1 MARNN
6 GGWCNVIHLR
16 EDNARFVLLMLFIF
30 IYLLIGAAIFSA
42 IEHEREKEDK
52 ISYEEKKLL
61 FLDRVNRT
69 MNITSFEDF
78 QIYFENFLSLHEETS
93 AKGLLRNKKRDRW
106 DFSGSFYFVCTVVST
121 IGFGMSSPSTDAG
134 KCFLICYG
142 LIGSGATILYFNIFL
157 ERLITFLAFVMRSWH
172 MRQLRKKQIASG
184 GSKTDRRG
192 SQGSEDNLDNW
203 KPSVYYVMVILTIS
217 AVVIACCASAMYT
230 AVEEWKYLDAIY
242 FCFVAFSTIGFGD
255 FVPSQ
260 EPVYYMQT
268 LYRIGNFL
276 SLLLGVLCIYSMFNV
291 LSIIIK
297 QFLNWCIKK
306 LDCRCCAR
314 KKQRPRRN
322 AITPGHLQQRQQPS
336 VPKRDKNVEV
346 TDVDSTYDSDT
357 DGRRMS
363 GEMISM
369 KDFLAANKVSLAVMQ
384 KQLYETSQNRNLGGH
399 HHRSNGAL
407 SQGVGALAMLNNKLQ
422 ETEKKE

>member
-6 GGWCNVIHLR
+6 GGWCNIIHLR
-16 EDNARFVLLMLFIF
+16 EDNARFVLLMIFIL
-30 IYLLIGAAIFSA
+30 IYLLIGASIFSA
-42 IEHEREKEDK
+42 IEHEQEKKDK
-52 ISYEEKKLL
+52 IDYEEQKQA
-61 FLDRVNRT
+61 FLSKWNRT
-69 MNITSFEDF
+69 MNVTEFTEFQED
-78 QIYFENFLSLHEETS
+78 FENFLSLHAETA

-121 IGFGMSSPSTDAG
+121 IGFGMTSPSTDLG
-134 KCFLICYG
+134 KCVLICYG

-172 MRQLRKKQIASG
+172 MRQLKKKQGANG
-184 GSKTDRRG
+184 GAGKTDRRG

-217 AVVIACCASAMYT
+217 AVVIACCASAMYSS
-230 AVEEWKYLDAIY
+230 VEDWRYLDAIY

-255 FVPSQ
+255 YVPSQ
-260 EPVYYMQT
+260 EPAYPLQP

-306 LDCRCCAR
+306 LDCRCCVRR
-314 KKQRPRRN
+314 KPRPRRN
-322 AITPGHLQQRQQPS
+322 AITPGHLQQRQRQPGGA
-336 VPKRDKNVEV
+336 PKKDKNVEV

-384 KQLYETSQNRNLGGH
+384 KQLYETSQNRGMGH
-399 HHRSNGAL
+399 HHRNGGL
-407 SQGVGALAMLNNKLQ
+407 SQGVGALAMLDNKLQ
-422 ETEKKE
+422 ETEK

>member
-1 MARNN
+1 M
-6 GGWCNVIHLR
+6 
-16 EDNARFVLLMLFIF
+16 
-30 IYLLIGAAIFSA
+30 IGAAIFSA
-42 IEHEREKEDK
+42 IEHEQ
-52 ISYEEKKLL
+52 EKKDKLEYEL
-61 FLDRVNRT
+61 KKTEFLDRVNAT
-69 MNITSFEDF
+69 MNSSEFSTFQEEFE
-78 QIYFENFLSLHEETS
+78 EFLEYHLKT
-93 AKGLLRNKKRDRW
+93 AVKGLLADKKRDRW

-121 IGFGMSSPSTDAG
+121 IGFGMTSPSTDAG
-134 KCFLICYG
+134 KCVLIVYG
-142 LIGSGATILYFNIFL
+142 LLGSGATILYFNIFL

-172 MRQLRKKQIASG
+172 LRQLKKKQPVNGQPAS
-184 GSKTDRRG
+184 KNDRRG

-217 AVVIACCASAMYT
+217 AIVIACCASAMYS
-230 AVEEWKYLDAIY
+230 AVEKWRYLDAIY

-255 FVPSQ
+255 YVPSQ
-260 EPVYYMQT
+260 HPDYPMQT

-276 SLLLGVLCIYSMFNV
+276 SLLLGVLCIYSMYNV
-291 LSIIIK
+291 LTIIIK

-306 LDCRCCAR
+306 LDCRCCVKR
-314 KKQRPRRN
+314 KPRPRRN
-322 AITPGHLQQRQQPS
+322 AITPGHLQRQARAGNT
-336 VPKRDKNVEV
+336 KGRDKNVEV
-346 TDVDSTYDSDT
+346 TDMDSTYDSDT

-384 KQLYETSQNRNLGGH
+384 KQLYETSQNRNRDH
-399 HHRSNGAL
+399 QHSRSNGAL